1 MSTPAPLLGRAA
13 LITGGGRGIGAAV
26 AHALAEAGASVV
38 VASRTAREIE
48 AVAGQLRER
57 GHRAHSVV
65 CDVAD
70 EAAVEE
76 LARRAEGLVGPVD
89 TLVLAAGHGAAAPFE
104 RLSVAE
110 WRAMMDAHATG
121 TFLCARALVP
131 GMRARGFGRVIAIA
145 STAGLEGARYISH
158 YCAAKHAVVGFVRA
172 IACELE
178 GSGVTTHALCPGYVD
193 TPMTEQTLEKVMAR
207 TGRSREAALA
217 AVLHA
222 AGQERLLRADEV
234 ASAALTLALPGPE
247 ASTHHGRAIALLPQ
261 GDQCQWKW

>member
-1 MSTPAPLLGRAA
+1 MSAPAPLQGRVA

-26 AHALAEAGASVV
+26 AHALAGAGAAVL

-57 GHRAHSVV
+57 GHRAHALV

-70 EAAVEE
+70 EAAVESM
-76 LARRAEGLVGPVD
+76 ARRAEELLGPVD

-104 RLSVAE
+104 RLSLQE
-110 WRAMMDAHATG
+110 WRAMLDAHATG
-121 TFLCARALVP
+121 TFLCSRAFVP
-131 GMRARGFGRVIAIA
+131 AMRARGQGRVIAIA

-178 GSGVTTHALCPGYVD
+178 GSGVTAHALCPGYVD
-193 TPMTEQTLEKVMAR
+193 TPMTDQTLDKVVAR

-217 AVLHA
+217 AVLQA

-234 ASAALTLALPGPE
+234 AEAALALALPGAT